1 MYTSRNTVAISSGR
15 SRALLAAGIF
25 VLLAGC
31 ASAQNLL
38 PPTNISH
45 IVVVIEENHSFN
57 DIIGSADA
65 PFINQIAS
73 KGALFTNAYAVE
85 HPSQPNYLDIFSGGN
100 QGITNDSCPHTFT
113 GANLAYALIQAGRSF
128 SGYSED
134 LPYAGYTGCA
144 SGTYRR
150 KHNPWVNFSNLP
162 DTINLPM
169 TAFPTSYSRLPDV
182 SFVIPGLQ
190 TDMHDGTIREGDDWL
205 QTHLSGYLNWA
216 MKNNS
221 LLIVT
226 WDESEGSAGNH
237 IPLVIA
243 GGAVKPGVYDQRVDH
258 FSLLRT
264 IEEIER
270 VAPVGASAEAKPIT
284 GVWK

>member
-1 MYTSRNTVAISSGR
+1 MYTSGNTVAIRAGR
-15 SRALLAAGIF
+15 PWAFFAAGMF

-31 ASAQNLL
+31 ASAQSLV
-38 PPTNISH
+38 PPTSISH

-57 DIIGSADA
+57 DVIGSAEA
-65 PFINQIAS
+65 PFINEIAT
-73 KGALFTNAYAVE
+73 KGALFKNAYGVE

-113 GANLAYALIQAGRSF
+113 GANLAYSLIQAGKSF
-128 SGYSED
+128 AGYSED

-162 DTINLPM
+162 DSINLPM
-169 TAFPTSYSRLPDV
+169 NAFPSSYSRLPDV

-205 QTHLSGYLNWA
+205 RTHLSGYLDWA
-216 MKNNS
+216 MQNNS
-221 LLIVT
+221 LLVIT
-226 WDESEGSAGNH
+226 WDESERSAGNH
-237 IPLVIA
+237 IPLIIA
-243 GGAVKPGVYDQRVDH
+243 GSPVKPGVYEQRVDH
-258 FSLLRT
+258 YSLLRT
-264 IEEIER
+264 IEDIEG